1 MNRRWDV
8 VRLAC
13 LVVAMATTATG
24 VHVATATADAISA
37 TCSVGGQTLPCTTPW
52 FTAPVQVVWSADP
65 PPVPQPPP
73 SCELG
78 VAYSFTVDTA
88 QVLSCQAEWSDGTKA
103 SVSFPFNLEVSS
115 PTATATPSRP
125 PDSNGWYDAPVTIGF
140 SGNAFSGI
148 GSCTPAQTYAG
159 PATAGTTVSGSCT
172 DDAGKTAT
180 AGLPLRYDAT
190 PPAVSLS
197 AVAGDGSV
205 ALSWAASSGPAPLST
220 VTLVRSP
227 GTSGPAT
234 ALIATAPTGPITDT
248 GVKDH
253 VRYTYTLTATDEAGN
268 TSTRTVSATPA
279 ARLLTPA
286 VGVALKRPP
295 VLSWTSVP
303 RADYYNV
310 QLFHGG
316 KVLSAWP
323 RAARLR
329 LHRSWRYA
337 GRRHRLT
344 KGRYRWYVWPGYGR
358 LSKDRYGKL
367 IGSGTFVV
375 R

>member
-1 MNRRWDV
+1 MRRVAAV
-8 VRLAC
+8 VG
-13 LVVAMATTATG
+13 VVAALVLSVQVAGAGAATIT
-24 VHVATATADAISA
+24 A
-37 TCSVGGQTLPCTTPW
+37 TCSVGGQALPCSTPW

-65 PPVPQPPP
+65 PPASTPG
-73 SCELG
+73 CELG
-78 VAYSFTVDTA
+78 IAYAFDTDTA
-88 QVLSCQAEWSDGTKA
+88 KVLSCQADWGDGSQVTL
-103 SVSFPFNLEVSS
+103 SFPFHLEVSS

-125 PDSNGWYDAPVTIGF
+125 PDANGWYHAPVTIGF

-148 GSCTPAQTYAG
+148 SACSPAMTYAG
-159 PATAGTTVSGSCT
+159 PATGGTTVSGACT
-172 DDAGKTAT
+172 DDAGKTGP
-180 AGLPLRYDAT
+180 AGLALRYDAT
-190 PPAVSLS
+190 PPAVLLS
-197 AVAGDGSV
+197 AVAGDASV
-205 ALSWAASSGPAPLST
+205 ALSWSASSGPAPLSS
-220 VTLVRSP
+220 VTLTRSP
-227 GTSGPAT
+227 GASGPAT

-253 VRYTYTLTATDEAGN
+253 VRYAYTLTATDEAGN
-268 TSTRTVSATPA
+268 TTTRTVSATPA

-286 VGVALKRPP
+286 LGRAVNAPP
-295 VLSWTSVP
+295 VLSWTAVP
-303 RADYYNV
+303 RAAYYNV

-323 RAARLR
+323 RSARLR
-329 LHRSWRYA
+329 LHQSWRYA
-337 GRRHRLT
+337 GRRHRLS